1 MPKNPID
8 AFLDSIAKG
17 QEVHGKL
24 EQVRHTLDRIDPLE
38 TISSTVNDF
47 SDKINALDA
56 AFAKTKRRTRR
67 APPKQQQP

>member
-8 AFLDSIAKG
+8 AFLDSIEKG

-24 EQVRHTLDRIDPLE
+24 EQIRHTLDRIDPLD
-38 TISSTVNDF
+38 TITSTVSDV
-47 SDKINALDA
+47 SDKINQLDA

-67 APPKQQQP
+67 APPKQQQS